1 VKRLHLHNLGCAKN
15 QIEGEM
21 LAGWADSGGVRLTDD
36 PYTAEIIVVNTCAFI
51 EEAKSEAVDAILDA
65 ARLKTEGC
73 CEKLYVSG
81 CFPQRSRDGRSGE
94 LPEVDGFFG
103 VNEWQKI
110 LAEIT
115 PERIDTGSNPFVQ
128 RHLSTPGH
136 YAYLRIA
143 DGCNRGCTYCI
154 IPSLR
159 GSYRSR
165 LPAEIIEE
173 ARTLASRGVRELM
186 PVAQE
191 LNSYGHD
198 LDLGSKNGPLI
209 ALLEELSGIEGIEW
223 IRPLYLHPP
232 ACDRELLEYW
242 ASQPKLCRYLDLPI
256 EHGSD
261 RILKAMGRAGS
272 RDQIRKIVRLA
283 RDLMVDVVI
292 RTSVIVGF
300 PGETEVDFEE
310 LLDFIRE
317 MRFER
322 LGSFRYSPEEG
333 TPAFDL
339 TDQIPEPVRAERQAK
354 LMAVQGEIAT
364 ELNQAQIGEVCEV
377 FVDSFEEESD
387 YSIAHSR
394 SELPELD
401 GEILIPGR
409 HPVGEKLQ
417 VVIEETSE
425 HDQIARPLSSRMREA
440 RAK

>member
-1 VKRLHLHNLGCAKN
+1 
-15 QIEGEM
+15 
-21 LAGWADSGGVRLTDD
+21 
-36 PYTAEIIVVNTCAFI
+36 
-51 EEAKSEAVDAILDA
+51 
-65 ARLKTEGC
+65 
-73 CEKLYVSG
+73 
-81 CFPQRSRDGRSGE
+81 
-94 LPEVDGFFG
+94 
-103 VNEWQKI
+103 
-110 LAEIT
+110 
-115 PERIDTGSNPFVQ
+115 VQ

-154 IPSLR
+154 IPTLR
-159 GSYRSR
+159 GHYLSR
-165 LPAEIIEE
+165 PPGEILDE
-173 ARTLASRGVRELM
+173 ARTLAGRGVRELM

-198 LDLGSKNGPLI
+198 LDLGSRSGPLI
-209 ALLEELSGIEGIEW
+209 ALLEDISGIDGIEW

-232 ACDRELLEYW
+232 ACDQELLEYW

-261 RILKAMGRAGS
+261 RILRAMGRAGS
-272 RDQIRKIVRLA
+272 RDQIRKIVRQA
-283 RDLMVDVVI
+283 RELMEDVVI

-300 PGETEVDFEE
+300 PGETEADFEE

-339 TDQIPEPVRAERQAK
+339 NNQIPEPVRAERQAK
-354 LMAVQGEIAT
+354 LMAVQGEIAA
-364 ELNQAQIGEVCEV
+364 ELNRAQIGEVREV
-377 FVDSFEEESD
+377 FVDSFEEESG

-394 SELPELD
+394 RELPELD

-425 HDQIARPLSSRMREA
+425 HDQIARPLSSHMSGCQGEIASKGELATKKGRYR
-440 RAK
+440 